1 MNDIYV
7 ITALIMIL
15 IGHLAAITIGYKMQK
30 TTLIISYLNAVIV
43 IGIFIFWV
51 LNSMHIKQHNF
62 EFREL
67 FVIGMEACI
76 LLFALYSIKGFYKK
90 TYVKVIN
97 YIGFAIHLL
106 ATTGMLYFITTFKF
120 DRLF

>member
-7 ITALIMIL
+7 ITALLIIL
-15 IGHLAAITIGYKMQK
+15 ISHLVAIIIVYKKRK
-30 TTLIISYLNAVIV
+30 TTLIIPYLNAVIV
-43 IGIFIFWV
+43 IGIFIFWI
-51 LNSMHIKQHNF
+51 LNSMNIKQHNF
-62 EFREL
+62 ELRAVFG
-67 FVIGMEACI
+67 IGMEACI
-76 LLFALYSIKGFYKK
+76 LIVALYAIKGFYKK